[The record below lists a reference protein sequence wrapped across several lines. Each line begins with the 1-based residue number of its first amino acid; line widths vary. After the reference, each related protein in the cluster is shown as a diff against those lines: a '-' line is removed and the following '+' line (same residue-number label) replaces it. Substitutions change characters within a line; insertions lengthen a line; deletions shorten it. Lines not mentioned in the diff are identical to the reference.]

1 MTKGKEELRDF
12 IKLAVFEAFEDS
24 EKKIDNLCQKNIKLA
39 VQGHELDCPM
49 KQSRIRSI
57 TTWSSLMAIL
67 GLVTDKIA
75 SYIGK

>member
-1 MTKGKEELRDF
+1 MTKGKEDLRDF

-49 KQSRIRSI
+49 KQSKARTLINWTSF
-57 TTWSSLMAIL
+57 TAII
-67 GLVTDKIA
+67 GLVIEKFVN
-75 SYIGK
+75 YIGK